1 MKKIAVLASGGGT
14 NFQAII
20 DGCTKGLIKGKV
32 ALLIYNRKNAYA
44 KKRAE
49 QAGIKSVYVNRIA
62 EGSTDSMNQKVYDE
76 LISAN
81 IDIIVLAGYLE
92 KISLQVVKKWQNK
105 IINTHPS
112 LIPMF
117 CGEGYYGQKVH
128 KAVIDKGVKVS
139 GCTIHLVDANYDT
152 GPIIMQYPV
161 QVKQDDTP
169 KTLAQRILL
178 HEHECL
184 VSSVSLLCE
193 DRILVQDSKANIIS
207 K

>member
-20 DGCTKGLIKGKV
+20 DGCTNGLIKGKV
-32 ALLIYNRKNAYA
+32 ALLIYNRKDAYA

-49 QAGIKSVYVNRIA
+49 HAGIKSVYVNRIA
-62 EGSTDSMNQKVYDE
+62 EGSIKAMEQKVYDE
-76 LISAN
+76 LISAD

-92 KISLQVVKKWQNK
+92 KLSSQVVQKWQNK

-117 CGEGYYGQKVH
+117 CGEGFYGEKVH
-128 KAVIDKGVKVS
+128 KAVIDNGVKVS

-152 GPIIMQYPV
+152 GPIIMQYAV
-161 QVKQDDTP
+161 EVKQDDSP
-169 KTLAQRILL
+169 KTLAQRILP

-193 DRILVQDSKANIIS
+193 DRILVNNSRVNIIS